1 MVGVLEQYIKVGVG
15 ALYRSKLPQLLELKY
30 HAIRDAVAELGSVV
44 CKMAINTNRAKAA
57 PDKTA
62 SIINAGGSV
71 PDRGEKATNKE
82 DNSTEQNDVRF
93 TVTMPYEMASIIDRL
108 RKPTKTSRQ
117 AWLMQAAEKQLKEMR
132 ENGDL

>member
-1 MVGVLEQYIKVGVG
+1 
-15 ALYRSKLPQLLELKY
+15 
-30 HAIRDAVAELGSVV
+30 
-44 CKMAINTNRAKAA
+44 MAINTNRAKAA

-117 AWLMQAAEKQLKEMR
+117 AWLMQAALDKIEKMKR
-132 ENGDL
+132 DGDISPDIY